1 MTIGT
6 GIVQI
11 QEALRRLHA
20 QWEETQRHWNDPV
33 GEEFESQ
40 FLDPLEKQVKQTRQ
54 AMEHLAQLLQQAH
67 QDSALT

>member
-1 MTIGT
+1 MTVGT

-11 QEALRRLHA
+11 QEALKLLRA

-33 GEEFESQ
+33 GREFERIY
-40 FLDPLEKQVKQTRQ
+40 LDNLELQVKQTRQ
-54 AMEHLAQLLQQAH
+54 AMEQLANLLQQAH

>member
-11 QEALRRLHA
+11 QEALKLLRA
-20 QWEETQRHWNDPV
+20 KWEETQRHWNDPV
-33 GEEFESQ
+33 GREFEKK
-40 FLDPLEKQVKQTRQ
+40 FLDTLEMQVKQTRQ
-54 AMEHLAQLLQQAH
+54 AMEQLANLLQQAH